1 MGYTFGFIGAGNM
14 GGALARAACRWRPEQ
29 VVLTD
34 RTLDK
39 AVALAEEL
47 DCDIAMDNAAV
58 AREAKFIFLGV
69 KPQMMGDM
77 LAALAP
83 TLEERGGGYVL
94 VSMAAGL
101 TIARLEEMLGFEAP
115 ILRIMPNTPAVI
127 GEGMILYTANG
138 RVAAAD
144 VEEFCDKM
152 VGAGRF
158 DALEERLIDAASS
171 VSGCGPAFVYQFIEA
186 LADGGPS
193 RACRRSCQPFC
204 CSFRLPRPKAM
215 EYAAQTLVGAAG
227 MVLATGRHPGQLKDE
242 VCSPGGSTIAGVYA
256 LEKGGMRA
264 AVMSAVL
271 ESFEKN
277 KELGKQ

>member
-115 ILRIMPNTPAVI
+115 ILRIMPNTPCA
-127 GEGMILYTANG
+127 
-138 RVAAAD
+138 
-144 VEEFCDKM
+144 
-152 VGAGRF
+152 VGAGVVLY
-158 DALEERLIDAASS
+158 DANTLVTGEQLDSFTAAMAGAGLLDRLEERLIDAGSA
-171 VSGCGPAFVYQFIEA
+171 VAGCGPAFLSLFLEA
-186 LADGGPS
+186 LADGGVT
-193 RACRRSCQPFC
+193 CG
-204 CSFRLPRPKAM
+204 LPRQKALT
-215 EYAAQTLVGAAG
+215 YAAKMAEGTAKLMLETNQ
-227 MVLATGRHPGQLKDE
+227 HPGVMKDA
-242 VCSPGGSTIAGVYA
+242 VCSPAGSTIAGVRA
-256 LEKGGMRA
+256 LEEHAFRA
-264 AVMSAVL
+264 AAMDAVIAAM
-271 ESFEKN
+271 ERN
-277 KELGKQ
+277 RELGK

>member
-115 ILRIMPNTPAVI
+115 ILRIMPNTPAAI
-127 GEGMILYTANG
+127 GEGMILYAANE

-152 VGAGRF
+152 VGAGR
-158 DALEERLIDAASS
+158 ARCPAAGRPLCTSSSRLWRTGAWPA
-171 VSGCGPAFVYQFIEA
+171 GCPG
-186 LADGGPS
+186 
-193 RACRRSCQPFC
+193 
-204 CSFRLPRPKAM
+204 PRPWSTPPRRWRARRAWCWPP
-215 EYAAQTLVGAAG
+215 AAIPA
-227 MVLATGRHPGQLKDE
+227 
-242 VCSPGGSTIAGVYA
+242 S
-256 LEKGGMRA
+256 
-264 AVMSAVL
+264 
-271 ESFEKN
+271 
-277 KELGKQ
+277 

>member
-101 TIARLEEMLGFEAP
+101 TIARLEEMLG
-115 ILRIMPNTPAVI
+115 LRRPSCASCPTP
-127 GEGMILYTANG
+127 
-138 RVAAAD
+138 
-144 VEEFCDKM
+144 
-152 VGAGRF
+152 
-158 DALEERLIDAASS
+158 
-171 VSGCGPAFVYQFIEA
+171 PP
-186 LADGGPS
+186 PS
-193 RACRRSCQPFC
+193 AR
-204 CSFRLPRPKAM
+204 
-215 EYAAQTLVGAAG
+215 G
-227 MVLATGRHPGQLKDE
+227 
-242 VCSPGGSTIAGVYA
+242 
-256 LEKGGMRA
+256 
-264 AVMSAVL
+264 
-271 ESFEKN
+271 
-277 KELGKQ
+277 

>member
-115 ILRIMPNTPAVI
+115 ILRIMPNTPAAI
-127 GEGMILYTANG
+127 GEGMILYAANE

-152 VGAGRF
+152 VGAGR
-158 DALEERLIDAASS
+158 ASS

-186 LADGGPS
+186 LADGGV
-193 RACRRSCQPFC
+193 ACG
-204 CSFRLPRPKAM
+204 LPRPKAM

>member
-1 MGYTFGFIGAGNM
+1 MYKMSFIGTGNM
-14 GGALARAACRWRPEQ
+14 AGALVAAAAAGGYGADCLLTNRTPEKARALAAQHGC
-29 VVLTD
+29 
-34 RTLDK
+34 
-39 AVALAEEL
+39 AVAETNAE
-47 DCDIAMDNAAV
+47 AARNGRFV
-58 AREAKFIFLGV
+58 FLGV
-69 KPQMMGDM
+69 KPQMMAGM
-77 LAALAP
+77 LAGIAPVLAD
-83 TLEERGGGYVL
+83 RQAAGDRFVL

-101 TIARLEEMLGFEAP
+101 SIARLKEMAGGDYP
-115 ILRIMPNTPAVI
+115 VIRIMPNTPAAI
-127 GEGMILYTANG
+127 GEGMILYTANE

-186 LADGGPS
+186 LADGGV
-193 RACRRSCQPFC
+193 ACG
-204 CSFRLPRPKAM
+204 LPRPKAM

>member
-1 MGYTFGFIGAGNM
+1 MAVFGFIGVGNM
-14 GGALARAACRWRPEQ
+14 GGALARAAALRLPGSS
-29 VVLTD
+29 VLLAN
-34 RTLDK
+34 RSREK
-39 AVALAEEL
+39 AEKLAEEL
-47 DCDIAMDNAAV
+47 GAVVSDNLAIAASADY
-58 AREAKFIFLGV
+58 IFLGV
-69 KPQMMGDM
+69 KPQMLPGV
-77 LAALAP
+77 LAQLAP
-83 TLEERGGGYVL
+83 VLAGRSSPFVL

-101 TIARLEEMLGFEAP
+101 TIARLEEMLGFPAP
-115 ILRIMPNTPAVI
+115 ILRIMPNTPAAI
-127 GEGMILYTANG
+127 GEGMILYTANE

-186 LADGGPS
+186 LADGGV
-193 RACRRSCQPFC
+193 ACG
-204 CSFRLPRPKAM
+204 LPRAKAM
-215 EYAAQTLVGAAG
+215 EYAAQTLAGAAG

-277 KELGKQ
+277 RELGRQ

>member
-47 DCDIAMDNAAV
+47 DCDIAMDNDAV

-69 KPQMMGDM
+69 KPQMMADM

-115 ILRIMPNTPAVI
+115 ILRIMPNTPAAI
-127 GEGMILYTANG
+127 GEGMILYAAND

-158 DALEERLIDAASS
+158 DALDERLIDAASS

-186 LADGGPS
+186 LADGGV
-193 RACRRSCQPFC
+193 ACG
-204 CSFRLPRPKAM
+204 LPRPKAM

-256 LEKGGMRA
+256 LEKGGLRA

-277 KELGKQ
+277 RELGKQ

>member
-1 MGYTFGFIGAGNM
+1 MYTFGFIGAGNM

-47 DCDIAMDNAAV
+47 DCDLAMDNDAV

-69 KPQMMGDM
+69 KPPMMRALLG
-77 LAALAP
+77 ALAP
-83 TLEERGGGYVL
+83 TLAARGDRFVL

-101 TIARLEEMLGFEAP
+101 TLATLEEMLGFAAP
-115 ILRIMPNTPAVI
+115 ILRIMPNTPAAI
-127 GEGMILYTANG
+127 GEGMILYAPND
-138 RVAAAD
+138 RVAEAE
-144 VEEFCDKM
+144 VEEFCEKM
-152 VGAGRF
+152 SGAGRF
-158 DALEERLIDAASS
+158 DRLEERLIDAASA

-186 LADGGPS
+186 LADGGV
-193 RACRRSCQPFC
+193 ACG
-204 CSFRLPRPKAM
+204 LPRDKAQQ
-215 EYAAQTLVGAAG
+215 YAAQTLAGAAQ
-227 MVLATGRHPGQLKDE
+227 MVLATGRHPGRLKDE

-256 LEKGGMRA
+256 LERGGLRA
-264 AVMSAVL
+264 AAMSAVL

-277 KELGKQ
+277 RELGKQ

>member
-115 ILRIMPNTPAVI
+115 ILRIMPNTPAAI
-127 GEGMILYTANG
+127 GRLVRKTRG
-138 RVAAAD
+138 R
-144 VEEFCDKM
+144 
-152 VGAGRF
+152 
-158 DALEERLIDAASS
+158 
-171 VSGCGPAFVYQFIEA
+171 
-186 LADGGPS
+186 
-193 RACRRSCQPFC
+193 
-204 CSFRLPRPKAM
+204 
-215 EYAAQTLVGAAG
+215 
-227 MVLATGRHPGQLKDE
+227 
-242 VCSPGGSTIAGVYA
+242 
-256 LEKGGMRA
+256 
-264 AVMSAVL
+264 
-271 ESFEKN
+271 
-277 KELGKQ
+277 

>member
-83 TLEERGGGYVL
+83 TLEKRGGGYVL

-115 ILRIMPNTPAVI
+115 ILRIMPNTPAAI
-127 GEGMILYTANG
+127 GEGMILYAANE

-171 VSGCGPAFVYQFIEA
+171 CPAAGRPLCISS
-186 LADGGPS
+186 S
-193 RACRRSCQPFC
+193 RLWRTGAWPAACPG
-204 CSFRLPRPKAM
+204 PRPWSTPPRPWWARRAWCWPP
-215 EYAAQTLVGAAG
+215 AATPA
-227 MVLATGRHPGQLKDE
+227 
-242 VCSPGGSTIAGVYA
+242 S
-256 LEKGGMRA
+256 
-264 AVMSAVL
+264 
-271 ESFEKN
+271 
-277 KELGKQ
+277 

>member
-115 ILRIMPNTPAVI
+115 ILRIMPNTPAAI
-127 GEGMILYTANG
+127 GEGMILYAANE

-152 VGAGRF
+152 
-158 DALEERLIDAASS
+158 
-171 VSGCGPAFVYQFIEA
+171 
-186 LADGGPS
+186 
-193 RACRRSCQPFC
+193 
-204 CSFRLPRPKAM
+204 
-215 EYAAQTLVGAAG
+215 VGAAG

>member
-1 MGYTFGFIGAGNM
+1 M
-14 GGALARAACRWRPEQ
+14 
-29 VVLTD
+29 
-34 RTLDK
+34 
-39 AVALAEEL
+39 ALAEEL
-47 DCDIAMDNAAV
+47 DCDIAMDNDAV

-69 KPQMMGDM
+69 KPQMMADM

-115 ILRIMPNTPAVI
+115 ILRIMPNTPAAI
-127 GEGMILYTANG
+127 GEGMILYAAND

-158 DALEERLIDAASS
+158 DALDERHIDAASS

-186 LADGGPS
+186 LADGGV
-193 RACRRSCQPFC
+193 ACG
-204 CSFRLPRPKAM
+204 LPRPKAM

-256 LEKGGMRA
+256 LEKGGLRA